1 MQNQR
6 EEALEPPGLACNG
19 LTLGYDGRPVIEGL
33 DLSLPPGASLAI
45 VGESGCGKSTL
56 LTALAGLRPSISGTV
71 RWTSPQGGVRS
82 IQDMRTS
89 FVWQHLGLFPW
100 KRVRENLALPLELSA
115 GRCADSAGRVSAM
128 LSELRLSGLES
139 RFPSELSGGQRQRLA
154 LGRALIVQ
162 PQVLFMDEPFSAL
175 DALLRARMQDILTA
189 LRRRHPCSVILVT
202 HDIGEAVALGSHV
215 LMLAPHGRR
224 APECFENPAYSQELG
239 CGDRAS
245 PAFYDTVRRIH
256 AGALALGPDLLP
268 DPVATIRLFA
278 ESLSTPEFWGHIL
291 VSLWRLTLGL
301 VAAVAVAFPLGLLL
315 GHCRAADLAGSP
327 LLFITYPLPK
337 IVLLPVF
344 FTLVGLGD
352 ASRVLLIALTTGYQV
367 LVIIRAGALSIDP
380 SWVKAFRS
388 MGGTTAEAVRHLYVP
403 AALPALFTSLKV
415 ASGTAVAVLFLAES
429 FATTSGLGYLIMDA
443 WGMGD
448 VLFMFN
454 AILGMSLL
462 GLVIYGVIG
471 LLERVCCPW
480 LFAGRK

>member
-56 LTALAGLRPSISGTV
+56 LTALAGLRPAISGTV

-175 DALLRARMQDILTA
+175 DALLRARMQDFLTA

-202 HDIGEAVALGSHV
+202 HNISEAVALGSHV

-256 AGALALGPDLLP
+256 AGLA
-268 DPVATIRLFA
+268 A
-278 ESLSTPEFWGHIL
+278 
-291 VSLWRLTLGL
+291 
-301 VAAVAVAFPLGLLL
+301 
-315 GHCRAADLAGSP
+315 
-327 LLFITYPLPK
+327 
-337 IVLLPVF
+337 
-344 FTLVGLGD
+344 
-352 ASRVLLIALTTGYQV
+352 
-367 LVIIRAGALSIDP
+367 
-380 SWVKAFRS
+380 
-388 MGGTTAEAVRHLYVP
+388 
-403 AALPALFTSLKV
+403 
-415 ASGTAVAVLFLAES
+415 ASGE
-429 FATTSGLGYLIMDA
+429 D
-443 WGMGD
+443 
-448 VLFMFN
+448 
-454 AILGMSLL
+454 
-462 GLVIYGVIG
+462 
-471 LLERVCCPW
+471 E
-480 LFAGRK
+480 

>member
-1 MQNQR
+1 MIVLR
-6 EEALEPPGLACNG
+6 YI
-19 LTLGYDGRPVIEGL
+19 LGFLFLG
-33 DLSLPPGASLAI
+33 
-45 VGESGCGKSTL
+45 GC
-56 LTALAGLRPSISGTV
+56 
-71 RWTSPQGGVRS
+71 W
-82 IQDMRTS
+82 
-89 FVWQHLGLFPW
+89 
-100 KRVRENLALPLELSA
+100 
-115 GRCADSAGRVSAM
+115 
-128 LSELRLSGLES
+128 
-139 RFPSELSGGQRQRLA
+139 
-154 LGRALIVQ
+154 
-162 PQVLFMDEPFSAL
+162 
-175 DALLRARMQDILTA
+175 
-189 LRRRHPCSVILVT
+189 
-202 HDIGEAVALGSHV
+202 
-215 LMLAPHGRR
+215 
-224 APECFENPAYSQELG
+224 
-239 CGDRAS
+239 
-245 PAFYDTVRRIH
+245 H

-291 VSLWRLTLGL
+291 VSLWRL
-301 VAAVAVAFPLGLLL
+301 
-315 GHCRAADLAGSP
+315 
-327 LLFITYPLPK
+327 
-337 IVLLPVF
+337 
-344 FTLVGLGD
+344 TLVGLGD

-429 FATTSGLGYLIMDA
+429 FATTSGFGYLIMDA

>member
-1 MQNQR
+1 MIVLR
-6 EEALEPPGLACNG
+6 YI
-19 LTLGYDGRPVIEGL
+19 LGFLFLG
-33 DLSLPPGASLAI
+33 
-45 VGESGCGKSTL
+45 GC
-56 LTALAGLRPSISGTV
+56 
-71 RWTSPQGGVRS
+71 W
-82 IQDMRTS
+82 
-89 FVWQHLGLFPW
+89 
-100 KRVRENLALPLELSA
+100 
-115 GRCADSAGRVSAM
+115 
-128 LSELRLSGLES
+128 
-139 RFPSELSGGQRQRLA
+139 
-154 LGRALIVQ
+154 
-162 PQVLFMDEPFSAL
+162 
-175 DALLRARMQDILTA
+175 
-189 LRRRHPCSVILVT
+189 
-202 HDIGEAVALGSHV
+202 
-215 LMLAPHGRR
+215 
-224 APECFENPAYSQELG
+224 
-239 CGDRAS
+239 
-245 PAFYDTVRRIH
+245 H

-429 FATTSGLGYLIMDA
+429 FATTSGLGYLNA

>member
-56 LTALAGLRPSISGTV
+56 LTALAGLRPAISGTV

-154 LGRALIVQ
+154 LG
-162 PQVLFMDEPFSAL
+162 
-175 DALLRARMQDILTA
+175 
-189 LRRRHPCSVILVT
+189 
-202 HDIGEAVALGSHV
+202 
-215 LMLAPHGRR
+215 
-224 APECFENPAYSQELG
+224 
-239 CGDRAS
+239 
-245 PAFYDTVRRIH
+245 
-256 AGALALGPDLLP
+256 PDLLP

-278 ESLSTPEFWGHIL
+278 ESLGTPEFWGHIL

-380 SWVKAFRS
+380 SWAKAFRS

-448 VLFMFN
+448 VLSMFN

-480 LFAGRK
+480 LFAGRR

>member
-1 MQNQR
+1 MIVMR
-6 EEALEPPGLACNG
+6 YI
-19 LTLGYDGRPVIEGL
+19 LGFLFLG
-33 DLSLPPGASLAI
+33 
-45 VGESGCGKSTL
+45 GC
-56 LTALAGLRPSISGTV
+56 
-71 RWTSPQGGVRS
+71 W
-82 IQDMRTS
+82 
-89 FVWQHLGLFPW
+89 
-100 KRVRENLALPLELSA
+100 
-115 GRCADSAGRVSAM
+115 
-128 LSELRLSGLES
+128 
-139 RFPSELSGGQRQRLA
+139 
-154 LGRALIVQ
+154 
-162 PQVLFMDEPFSAL
+162 
-175 DALLRARMQDILTA
+175 
-189 LRRRHPCSVILVT
+189 
-202 HDIGEAVALGSHV
+202 
-215 LMLAPHGRR
+215 
-224 APECFENPAYSQELG
+224 
-239 CGDRAS
+239 
-245 PAFYDTVRRIH
+245 H
-256 AGALALGPDLLP
+256 AGAVVLGPDLLP

-278 ESLSTPEFWGHIL
+278 ESLGTPEFWGHIL

-443 WGMGD
+443 WGMGTCSPCSTP
-448 VLFMFN
+448 FW
-454 AILGMSLL
+454 A
-462 GLVIYGVIG
+462 
-471 LLERVCCPW
+471 
-480 LFAGRK
+480 

>member
-1 MQNQR
+1 M
-6 EEALEPPGLACNG
+6 
-19 LTLGYDGRPVIEGL
+19 
-33 DLSLPPGASLAI
+33 
-45 VGESGCGKSTL
+45 
-56 LTALAGLRPSISGTV
+56 
-71 RWTSPQGGVRS
+71 
-82 IQDMRTS
+82 
-89 FVWQHLGLFPW
+89 
-100 KRVRENLALPLELSA
+100 
-115 GRCADSAGRVSAM
+115 
-128 LSELRLSGLES
+128 
-139 RFPSELSGGQRQRLA
+139 
-154 LGRALIVQ
+154 
-162 PQVLFMDEPFSAL
+162 
-175 DALLRARMQDILTA
+175 
-189 LRRRHPCSVILVT
+189 
-202 HDIGEAVALGSHV
+202 
-215 LMLAPHGRR
+215 
-224 APECFENPAYSQELG
+224 
-239 CGDRAS
+239 
-245 PAFYDTVRRIH
+245 
-256 AGALALGPDLLP
+256 
-268 DPVATIRLFA
+268 ATIRLFA

>member
-1 MQNQR
+1 MIVLR
-6 EEALEPPGLACNG
+6 YI
-19 LTLGYDGRPVIEGL
+19 LGFLFLG
-33 DLSLPPGASLAI
+33 
-45 VGESGCGKSTL
+45 GC
-56 LTALAGLRPSISGTV
+56 
-71 RWTSPQGGVRS
+71 W
-82 IQDMRTS
+82 
-89 FVWQHLGLFPW
+89 
-100 KRVRENLALPLELSA
+100 
-115 GRCADSAGRVSAM
+115 
-128 LSELRLSGLES
+128 
-139 RFPSELSGGQRQRLA
+139 
-154 LGRALIVQ
+154 
-162 PQVLFMDEPFSAL
+162 
-175 DALLRARMQDILTA
+175 
-189 LRRRHPCSVILVT
+189 
-202 HDIGEAVALGSHV
+202 
-215 LMLAPHGRR
+215 
-224 APECFENPAYSQELG
+224 
-239 CGDRAS
+239 
-245 PAFYDTVRRIH
+245 H

-388 MGGTTAEAVRHLYVP
+388 MGGT
-403 AALPALFTSLKV
+403 
-415 ASGTAVAVLFLAES
+415 AVAVLFLAES

-480 LFAGRK
+480 LFAGKK

>member
-175 DALLRARMQDILTA
+175 DALLRAGMQDILTA
-189 LRRRHPCSVILVT
+189 VSYTHLRAHET
-202 HDIGEAVALGSHV
+202 
-215 LMLAPHGRR
+215 
-224 APECFENPAYSQELG
+224 
-239 CGDRAS
+239 
-245 PAFYDTVRRIH
+245 
-256 AGALALGPDLLP
+256 
-268 DPVATIRLFA
+268 
-278 ESLSTPEFWGHIL
+278 
-291 VSLWRLTLGL
+291 
-301 VAAVAVAFPLGLLL
+301 
-315 GHCRAADLAGSP
+315 
-327 LLFITYPLPK
+327 
-337 IVLLPVF
+337 
-344 FTLVGLGD
+344 
-352 ASRVLLIALTTGYQV
+352 
-367 LVIIRAGALSIDP
+367 
-380 SWVKAFRS
+380 
-388 MGGTTAEAVRHLYVP
+388 
-403 AALPALFTSLKV
+403 
-415 ASGTAVAVLFLAES
+415 
-429 FATTSGLGYLIMDA
+429 
-443 WGMGD
+443 
-448 VLFMFN
+448 
-454 AILGMSLL
+454 
-462 GLVIYGVIG
+462 
-471 LLERVCCPW
+471 
-480 LFAGRK
+480 

>member
-56 LTALAGLRPSISGTV
+56 LTALAGLRPSISGTG

-154 LGRALIVQ
+154 LGR
-162 PQVLFMDEPFSAL
+162 
-175 DALLRARMQDILTA
+175 
-189 LRRRHPCSVILVT
+189 RHPCSVILVT

-256 AGALALGPDLLP
+256 ARLA
-268 DPVATIRLFA
+268 A
-278 ESLSTPEFWGHIL
+278 
-291 VSLWRLTLGL
+291 
-301 VAAVAVAFPLGLLL
+301 
-315 GHCRAADLAGSP
+315 
-327 LLFITYPLPK
+327 
-337 IVLLPVF
+337 
-344 FTLVGLGD
+344 
-352 ASRVLLIALTTGYQV
+352 
-367 LVIIRAGALSIDP
+367 
-380 SWVKAFRS
+380 
-388 MGGTTAEAVRHLYVP
+388 
-403 AALPALFTSLKV
+403 
-415 ASGTAVAVLFLAES
+415 ASGE
-429 FATTSGLGYLIMDA
+429 D
-443 WGMGD
+443 
-448 VLFMFN
+448 
-454 AILGMSLL
+454 
-462 GLVIYGVIG
+462 
-471 LLERVCCPW
+471 E
-480 LFAGRK
+480 

>member
-1 MQNQR
+1 MIVMR
-6 EEALEPPGLACNG
+6 YI
-19 LTLGYDGRPVIEGL
+19 LGFLFLG
-33 DLSLPPGASLAI
+33 
-45 VGESGCGKSTL
+45 GC
-56 LTALAGLRPSISGTV
+56 
-71 RWTSPQGGVRS
+71 W
-82 IQDMRTS
+82 
-89 FVWQHLGLFPW
+89 
-100 KRVRENLALPLELSA
+100 
-115 GRCADSAGRVSAM
+115 
-128 LSELRLSGLES
+128 
-139 RFPSELSGGQRQRLA
+139 
-154 LGRALIVQ
+154 
-162 PQVLFMDEPFSAL
+162 
-175 DALLRARMQDILTA
+175 
-189 LRRRHPCSVILVT
+189 
-202 HDIGEAVALGSHV
+202 
-215 LMLAPHGRR
+215 
-224 APECFENPAYSQELG
+224 
-239 CGDRAS
+239 
-245 PAFYDTVRRIH
+245 H

-278 ESLSTPEFWGHIL
+278 ESLGTPEFWGHIL

-352 ASRVLLIALTTGYQV
+352 AS
-367 LVIIRAGALSIDP
+367 
-380 SWVKAFRS
+380 
-388 MGGTTAEAVRHLYVP
+388 TAEAVRHLYVP

-448 VLFMFN
+448 VLSMFN

-480 LFAGRK
+480 LFTGRR

>member
-1 MQNQR
+1 MIVLR
-6 EEALEPPGLACNG
+6 YI
-19 LTLGYDGRPVIEGL
+19 LGFLFLG
-33 DLSLPPGASLAI
+33 
-45 VGESGCGKSTL
+45 GC
-56 LTALAGLRPSISGTV
+56 
-71 RWTSPQGGVRS
+71 W
-82 IQDMRTS
+82 
-89 FVWQHLGLFPW
+89 
-100 KRVRENLALPLELSA
+100 
-115 GRCADSAGRVSAM
+115 
-128 LSELRLSGLES
+128 
-139 RFPSELSGGQRQRLA
+139 
-154 LGRALIVQ
+154 
-162 PQVLFMDEPFSAL
+162 
-175 DALLRARMQDILTA
+175 
-189 LRRRHPCSVILVT
+189 
-202 HDIGEAVALGSHV
+202 
-215 LMLAPHGRR
+215 
-224 APECFENPAYSQELG
+224 
-239 CGDRAS
+239 
-245 PAFYDTVRRIH
+245 H

-443 WGMGD
+443 GHGGRALHVQRHSGHEPSWSRDLRRHRTAREG
-448 VLFMFN
+448 VL
-454 AILGMSLL
+454 LL
-462 GLVIYGVIG
+462 ALCGQEVGLRQ
-471 LLERVCCPW
+471 RVPIRTKHHKRRN
-480 LFAGRK
+480 FPPFFD

>member
-1 MQNQR
+1 MIVLR
-6 EEALEPPGLACNG
+6 YI
-19 LTLGYDGRPVIEGL
+19 LGFLFLG
-33 DLSLPPGASLAI
+33 
-45 VGESGCGKSTL
+45 GC
-56 LTALAGLRPSISGTV
+56 
-71 RWTSPQGGVRS
+71 W
-82 IQDMRTS
+82 
-89 FVWQHLGLFPW
+89 
-100 KRVRENLALPLELSA
+100 
-115 GRCADSAGRVSAM
+115 
-128 LSELRLSGLES
+128 
-139 RFPSELSGGQRQRLA
+139 
-154 LGRALIVQ
+154 
-162 PQVLFMDEPFSAL
+162 
-175 DALLRARMQDILTA
+175 
-189 LRRRHPCSVILVT
+189 
-202 HDIGEAVALGSHV
+202 
-215 LMLAPHGRR
+215 
-224 APECFENPAYSQELG
+224 
-239 CGDRAS
+239 
-245 PAFYDTVRRIH
+245 H

-388 MGGTTAEAVRHLYVP
+388 MGGTT
-403 AALPALFTSLKV
+403 
-415 ASGTAVAVLFLAES
+415 VAVLFLAES

>member
-100 KRVRENLALPLELSA
+100 KRVRGNLALPLELSA

-154 LGRALIVQ
+154 
-162 PQVLFMDEPFSAL
+162 
-175 DALLRARMQDILTA
+175 
-189 LRRRHPCSVILVT
+189 
-202 HDIGEAVALGSHV
+202 
-215 LMLAPHGRR
+215 
-224 APECFENPAYSQELG
+224 
-239 CGDRAS
+239 
-245 PAFYDTVRRIH
+245 
-256 AGALALGPDLLP
+256 
-268 DPVATIRLFA
+268 
-278 ESLSTPEFWGHIL
+278 
-291 VSLWRLTLGL
+291 LGL

>member
-1 MQNQR
+1 MIVLR
-6 EEALEPPGLACNG
+6 YI
-19 LTLGYDGRPVIEGL
+19 LGFLFLG
-33 DLSLPPGASLAI
+33 
-45 VGESGCGKSTL
+45 GC
-56 LTALAGLRPSISGTV
+56 
-71 RWTSPQGGVRS
+71 W
-82 IQDMRTS
+82 
-89 FVWQHLGLFPW
+89 
-100 KRVRENLALPLELSA
+100 
-115 GRCADSAGRVSAM
+115 
-128 LSELRLSGLES
+128 
-139 RFPSELSGGQRQRLA
+139 
-154 LGRALIVQ
+154 
-162 PQVLFMDEPFSAL
+162 
-175 DALLRARMQDILTA
+175 
-189 LRRRHPCSVILVT
+189 
-202 HDIGEAVALGSHV
+202 
-215 LMLAPHGRR
+215 
-224 APECFENPAYSQELG
+224 
-239 CGDRAS
+239 
-245 PAFYDTVRRIH
+245 H

-301 VAAVAVAFPLGLLL
+301 VAAVAVAFLWDFCSDTAARRIWRAVRSSSLLIRCPRSYYFPSSSRWWGSETPL
-315 GHCRAADLAGSP
+315 
-327 LLFITYPLPK
+327 
-337 IVLLPVF
+337 
-344 FTLVGLGD
+344 
-352 ASRVLLIALTTGYQV
+352 RVLLIALTTGYQV

>member
-71 RWTSPQGGVRS
+71 RWTSPQGG
-82 IQDMRTS
+82 
-89 FVWQHLGLFPW
+89 
-100 KRVRENLALPLELSA
+100 
-115 GRCADSAGRVSAM
+115 ADSAGRVSAM

-175 DALLRARMQDILTA
+175 DALLRARMQDFLTA

-256 AGALALGPDLLP
+256 ARLA
-268 DPVATIRLFA
+268 A
-278 ESLSTPEFWGHIL
+278 
-291 VSLWRLTLGL
+291 
-301 VAAVAVAFPLGLLL
+301 
-315 GHCRAADLAGSP
+315 
-327 LLFITYPLPK
+327 
-337 IVLLPVF
+337 
-344 FTLVGLGD
+344 
-352 ASRVLLIALTTGYQV
+352 
-367 LVIIRAGALSIDP
+367 
-380 SWVKAFRS
+380 
-388 MGGTTAEAVRHLYVP
+388 
-403 AALPALFTSLKV
+403 
-415 ASGTAVAVLFLAES
+415 ASGE
-429 FATTSGLGYLIMDA
+429 D
-443 WGMGD
+443 
-448 VLFMFN
+448 
-454 AILGMSLL
+454 
-462 GLVIYGVIG
+462 
-471 LLERVCCPW
+471 E
-480 LFAGRK
+480 

>member
-1 MQNQR
+1 MIVLR
-6 EEALEPPGLACNG
+6 YI
-19 LTLGYDGRPVIEGL
+19 LGFLFLG
-33 DLSLPPGASLAI
+33 
-45 VGESGCGKSTL
+45 GC
-56 LTALAGLRPSISGTV
+56 
-71 RWTSPQGGVRS
+71 W
-82 IQDMRTS
+82 
-89 FVWQHLGLFPW
+89 
-100 KRVRENLALPLELSA
+100 
-115 GRCADSAGRVSAM
+115 
-128 LSELRLSGLES
+128 
-139 RFPSELSGGQRQRLA
+139 
-154 LGRALIVQ
+154 
-162 PQVLFMDEPFSAL
+162 
-175 DALLRARMQDILTA
+175 
-189 LRRRHPCSVILVT
+189 
-202 HDIGEAVALGSHV
+202 
-215 LMLAPHGRR
+215 
-224 APECFENPAYSQELG
+224 
-239 CGDRAS
+239 
-245 PAFYDTVRRIH
+245 H

-388 MGGTTAEAVRHLYVP
+388 MGGTT
-403 AALPALFTSLKV
+403 
-415 ASGTAVAVLFLAES
+415 VAVLFLAES

-480 LFAGRK
+480 LFAGKK